1 VLRCVCEVYG
11 VDRLV
16 VQLESSFG
24 TLMYDGTTG
33 VARLC
38 KPYHHEICKAVVSDH
53 WGCFK
58 GTCYY
63 MEDPQ
68 IVQRPTGKSFVDERI
83 KDGAI
88 SVNMDPST
96 DSTASPASSSSF
108 LPTGWSE
115 HVLRKKY
122 TDPMK
127 LKESLD
133 EIYGQ
138 GKYQVIVCS
147 GYLEIMH
154 LENSGADWY
163 QGERRQVD
171 SWSFETNE

>member
-1 VLRCVCEVYG
+1 MLRCGCEVYG
-11 VDRLV
+11 IDRLV

-24 TLMYDGTTG
+24 TLLLYDGTTG

-38 KPYHHEICKAVVSDH
+38 KPHHGEILQSSRTFH
-53 WGCFK
+53 
-58 GTCYY
+58 YR
-63 MEDPQ
+63 ENLQ
-68 IVQRPTGKSFVDERI
+68 IVQRLTGKNFVDKRI

-88 SVNMDPST
+88 SVNMTPST

-138 GKYQVIVCS
+138 GKYQVIVRA
-147 GYLEIMH
+147 GYLKIMH
-154 LENSGADWY
+154 LEKL
-163 QGERRQVD
+163 
-171 SWSFETNE
+171 WS